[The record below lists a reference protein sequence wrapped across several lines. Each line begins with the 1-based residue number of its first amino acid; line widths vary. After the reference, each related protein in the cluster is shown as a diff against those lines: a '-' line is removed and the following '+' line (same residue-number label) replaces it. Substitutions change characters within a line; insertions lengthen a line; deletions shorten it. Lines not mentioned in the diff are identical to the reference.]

1 MERISKKTER
11 QIEKLNHFW
20 VGSPPLIC
28 VAIITDWPA
37 PLAVIT
43 SPLALLRI
51 TKTTGLYWAVSRG
64 KSRDSAEKSWHLN
77 YAMVHIENPDIFA
90 NISVGFMF
98 FWTKFQGVH
107 GFGLYYIF
115 INSFLLKIHLWEG
128 PMSKPR
134 HPHPPP
140 RPSVYIDGTTL
151 ITCFPNFLNI
161 IFFIQILNVF

>member
-1 MERISKKTER
+1 MTNRQVLKNSQKIERISKKTNR
-11 QIEKLNHFW
+11 KTDQNFNHFC

-64 KSRDSAEKSWHLN
+64 KSRDSAEKSGHLN

-115 INSFLLKIHLWEG
+115 INNFLLKILVGG
-128 PMSKPR
+128 PYVKSPS
-134 HPHPPP
+134 PPP
-140 RPSVYIDGTTL
+140 PTPTL
-151 ITCFPNFLNI
+151 CVHRWNNPNPL
-161 IFFIQILNVF
+161 LS